1 MGLHMVK
8 AVPTPEEI
16 RAAHPMDK
24 ELQEIKAKE
33 MLRLRRYLPVNPISL
48 SQSLV
53 LVQQIMRIRC
63 SIISADWQLLQRRSR
78 IRFCNS

>member
-24 ELQEIKAKE
+24 ELQEIKAKRDAE
-33 MLRLRRYLPVNPISL
+33 PDLVYCHIYLYIFV
-48 SQSLV
+48 
-53 LVQQIMRIRC
+53 
-63 SIISADWQLLQRRSR
+63 
-78 IRFCNS
+78 

>member
-24 ELQEIKAKE
+24 ELQEIKAK
-33 MLRLRRYLPVNPISL
+33 RYLPGSPISL

-53 LVQQIMRIRC
+53 LVLRIMRIRC
-63 SIISADWQLLQRRSR
+63 SIICADWQPLQRRSK
-78 IRFCNS
+78 IRFL

>member
-33 MLRLRRYLPVNPISL
+33 MLRSRRYLPVSLISL
-48 SQSLV
+48 LRSSV
-53 LVQQIMRIRC
+53 LAPQIMRIPYL
-63 SIISADWQLLQRRSR
+63 IISADWQLLQRRSR

>member
-24 ELQEIKAKE
+24 ELQEIKAKRDAE
-33 MLRLRRYLPVNPISL
+33 IKKIFTGESDKFIAIIGPCSAEFGARLSL
-48 SQSLV
+48 QTGSCCREDQG
-53 LVQQIMRIRC
+53 
-63 SIISADWQLLQRRSR
+63 
-78 IRFCNS
+78 

>member
-24 ELQEIKAKE
+24 ELQEIKAK
-33 MLRLRRYLPVNPISL
+33 RD
-48 SQSLV
+48 
-53 LVQQIMRIRC
+53 
-63 SIISADWQLLQRRSR
+63 ADWQLLQRRSR
-78 IRFCNS
+78 IRFL

>member
-24 ELQEIKAKE
+24 ELQEIKAKRDLKSA
-33 MLRLRRYLPVNPISL
+33 MKYL
-48 SQSLV
+48 
-53 LVQQIMRIRC
+53 MEEKKH
-63 SIISADWQLLQRRSR
+63 
-78 IRFCNS
+78 